1 MCLAGIVTERGYPRS
16 VVRAFVAVPVED
28 PVVKRRLLGA
38 GSLLPELQGTRF
50 APAHQLHFTL
60 KFLGEIGEERVEAA
74 KRATAAAAGGS
85 AGFRLALEGLG
96 AFPPRGPSR
105 VLWAGCGAGADE
117 LVRLAA
123 AVESAFVAEGFAP
136 EERPFSAHL
145 TLARVRDPDAGRRL
159 ERALPHV
166 PAEPF
171 GVVAV
176 TALVLFRSELTPR
189 GADHEAIVRVALESP
204 AAPQ

>member
-1 MCLAGIVTERGYPRS
+1 M
-16 VVRAFVAVPVED
+16 VRAFVAVPIEE
-28 PVVKRRLLGA
+28 PVVGRRLLGA
-38 GSLLPELQGTRF
+38 RSLLPELRGLRWT
-50 APAHQLHFTL
+50 PAHQLHFTL
-60 KFLGEIGEERVEAA
+60 KFLGDLEEERVEAA
-74 KRATAAAAGGS
+74 RRATAEAARGA

-96 AFPPRGPSR
+96 AFPPRGAAR
-105 VLWAGCGAGADE
+105 VLWAGCGAGAGE

-136 EERPFSAHL
+136 EARAFSAHL
-145 TLARVRDPDAGRRL
+145 TLARVKDPDAGRRL